1 LEDNIYL
8 EINFDFLK
16 HNLDKLKNEM
26 ENQAIMA
33 VLKGNAYGHGMI
45 AVAKYIE
52 DYVDY
57 FGVGLQDEAVKLRS
71 GCPEKP
77 ILIMSPYFDP
87 DTVLDF
93 NLTPCIEN
101 ITDLKKLSERAAQ
114 KGKTAKFHL
123 KINTGMNRF
132 GISINEIP
140 EFIGI
145 LSNLGNISLE
155 GIFSHFAITYD
166 RNPNFFMNQ
175 LNSFKKAISLF
186 QDSGVD
192 APLIHMASSVP
203 AIDVPES
210 RFNMVRL
217 GNALFG
223 LCSPKKDL
231 GLKTIAKL
239 KGKVIDI
246 KHLKKGEYI
255 GYGASYRTKKDMR
268 LGIIPIGFTNG
279 FQVMREIGDYTLKE
293 ALISMLKVLYRY
305 KIPRDMVYFG
315 QKPLKIIGKGSM
327 QFTVVDI
334 TDENSV
340 NIGSELIFRAPTHFI
355 PLNVNRRYIQ
365 KEKVFDP
372 GVETLSR

>member
-1 LEDNIYL
+1 MEDNVYL

-16 HNLDKLKNEM
+16 HNLDKLKDEM
-26 ENQAIMA
+26 EDQAIMA

-52 DYVDY
+52 GHVNY
-57 FGVGLQDEAVKLRS
+57 FGVGLQEEAIELRS
-71 GCPEKP
+71 HCPQKP

-87 DTVLDF
+87 DTVLNF
-93 NLTPCIEN
+93 NITPCIEN
-101 ITDLKKLSERAAQ
+101 VTTLKKLSESAAQ

-132 GISINEIP
+132 GINISEIP

-145 LSNLGNISLE
+145 LSNLGNIRLE

-166 RNPNFFMNQ
+166 RNPNFFMHQ
-175 LNSFKKAISLF
+175 LRSFKKAISLF
-186 QDSGVD
+186 HDNGVEV
-192 APLIHMASSVP
+192 PFIHMASSVP
-203 AIDVPES
+203 AIDIPES

-223 LCSPKKDL
+223 MGSPKKDL
-231 GLKTIAKL
+231 RLKTIAKL

-255 GYGASYRTKKDMR
+255 GYGASFRAKKDMR
-268 LGIIPIGFTNG
+268 LGIIPVGFTSG
-279 FQVMREIGDYTLKE
+279 FQVMRDIGDYTLKE

-315 QKPLKIIGKGSM
+315 QKPLKIIGKGNM
-327 QFTVVDI
+327 QFTAVDI
-334 TDENSV
+334 TDENTI

-355 PLNVNRRYIQ
+355 PLNVNKRYILE
-365 KEKVFDP
+365 EKIF
-372 GVETLSR
+372 EHC